1 MSLPADKELTPSPPL
16 LQEKDLGGIAAS
28 FLRRTQMLSINIGS
42 SLKIVSCSSSDGKS
56 VWMKPWF
63 GYHFAGLE
71 HNSSGKRFSSNYW
84 L

>member
-16 LQEKDLGGIAAS
+16 LPEEDLGGIAAS
-28 FLRRTQMLSINIGS
+28 FLRHTQMLSINVGS

-56 VWMKPWF
+56 IWMKLWF
-63 GYHFAGLE
+63 GYHLAGLE
-71 HNSSGKRFSSNYW
+71 CNSSGRRFSSNDW